1 MVLAEFPA
9 LTMDG
14 DARRRLSLLINAAA
28 EAAQNS
34 SSPLSSSWVTLN
46 IDESGEP
53 SPTPLKA
60 LPEQLVGAPAAAPEQ
75 LVGAP
80 AAAGARTVADLRPR
94 SILTLADRLSV
105 EEAAKRM
112 AGMKTDAAVVVNNAG
127 ALIGILT
134 DTDVTRKVLAPGLDP
149 AAVHVADAMTASPR
163 CVLSTTSAVG
173 ALTTMVEHRFRHLP
187 VLEAEE
193 AGDGGALRCVGLLDI
208 AKCLYDAISAIDAAV
223 TGGGAP
229 TLGSLLEAVKSEHG
243 DAPAVVA
250 AAATVQEAAAAM
262 VARRS
267 AVLVEVA
274 GVDGKTKSVAGIVT
288 PKDLLNRVV
297 ARSLPAGATRVD
309 AVMTPNPDTMP
320 SSATVLQAL
329 HQLQYGGYR
338 NLPVVSDTDGRPLGV
353 ADVLSLMRGLTAG
366 EAGAAPA
373 PRRWRSSAAMLLL
386 PALAMGA
393 CAAAAVAA
401 AHAGRLPSTLHALT
415 VRWGDALGARWSA
428 LRARLK

>member
-1 MVLAEFPA
+1 
-9 LTMDG
+9 MDG

-53 SPTPLKA
+53 SPTPLIKA

-149 AAVHVADAMTASPR
+149 AAVHVTDAMTASPR

-193 AGDGGALRCVGLLDI
+193 AGDGGGALRCVGLLDI

-229 TLGSLLEAVKSEHG
+229 TLGALLEAVTSEHG

-274 GVDGKTKSVAGIVT
+274 SVDGKTKSVAGIVT

-338 NLPVVSDTDGRPLGV
+338 NLPVVSDADGRPLGV

-366 EAGAAPA
+366 EAGAAPP

-401 AHAGRLPSTLHALT
+401 AHAGRLPSSLHALT
-415 VRWGDALGARWSA
+415 VRWGDALGARWAA

>member
-1 MVLAEFPA
+1 
-9 LTMDG
+9 MDG

-53 SPTPLKA
+53 SPTPLIKA

-149 AAVHVADAMTASPR
+149 AAVHVTDAMTASPR

-193 AGDGGALRCVGLLDI
+193 AGDGGGALRCVGLLDI

-229 TLGSLLEAVKSEHG
+229 TLGSLLQAVKSEHG

-288 PKDLLNRVV
+288 PKDLLNR
-297 ARSLPAGATRVD
+297 

-366 EAGAAPA
+366 EAAAAPP
-373 PRRWRSSAAMLLL
+373 PRRWRSTAAMLLL
-386 PALAMGA
+386 PALAVGA
-393 CAAAAVAA
+393 CAAAAR
-401 AHAGRLPSTLHALT
+401 AGRLPPSLHALT
-415 VRWGDALGARWSA
+415 VRWGDALGARWAA

>member
-1 MVLAEFPA
+1 
-9 LTMDG
+9 MDG

-53 SPTPLKA
+53 SPTPLIKA

-149 AAVHVADAMTASPR
+149 AAVHVTDAMTASPR

-193 AGDGGALRCVGLLDI
+193 AGDGGGALRCVGLLDI

-229 TLGSLLEAVKSEHG
+229 TLAIASQLTSFSLRQASRLYLAYLAYVSPIARFLSLRQAGQELEVSELEEPVLLQLPLTEQAVRNDSCIGQPFE
-243 DAPAVVA
+243 D
-250 AAATVQEAAAAM
+250 AAAT
-262 VARRS
+262 R
-267 AVLVEVA
+267 
-274 GVDGKTKSVAGIVT
+274 
-288 PKDLLNRVV
+288 
-297 ARSLPAGATRVD
+297 
-309 AVMTPNPDTMP
+309 
-320 SSATVLQAL
+320 
-329 HQLQYGGYR
+329 
-338 NLPVVSDTDGRPLGV
+338 
-353 ADVLSLMRGLTAG
+353 
-366 EAGAAPA
+366 
-373 PRRWRSSAAMLLL
+373 
-386 PALAMGA
+386 
-393 CAAAAVAA
+393 
-401 AHAGRLPSTLHALT
+401 AHI
-415 VRWGDALGARWSA
+415 
-428 LRARLK
+428 RARLREIMGRDHGLLENTQEPTPNQYPNRSHNLTITLTVAITIALTRGRSAQGPCP

>member
-1 MVLAEFPA
+1 MDGARRRLSLLAGDASLE
-9 LTMDG
+9 MDG

-53 SPTPLKA
+53 SPTPLIKA

-149 AAVHVADAMTASPR
+149 AAVQVTDAMTASPR

-229 TLGSLLEAVKSEHG
+229 TLGALLEAVKSEHG
-243 DAPAVVA
+243 DAPVVA

-366 EAGAAPA
+366 EAAAAPP
-373 PRRWRSSAAMLLL
+373 PRRWRSTAAMLLL
-386 PALAMGA
+386 PALAVGA
-393 CAAAAVAA
+393 SPPPPPPPLAP
-401 AHAGRLPSTLHALT
+401 AGC
-415 VRWGDALGARWSA
+415 
-428 LRARLK
+428 LRRCMR